1 MTAVDKI
8 GWPERVLDA
17 LRRFLRW
24 WGRELKSSL
33 SLPPF
38 SLLFG
43 NGDRVII
50 DLEGERLSITK
61 CHGGEDTP
69 LGAFP
74 FRDRLESSALAVL
87 RGQVRRGTEAV
98 IRLPRPQLL
107 CRNLSLPL
115 EAEPNLR
122 EVLGYEMDRQ
132 TPFRADQVFYDHQV
146 LERREDDRRLLVQML
161 VVPQSPLAPMLR
173 TLEELGLVPSM
184 ITTVEVGTPQCDIA
198 AINLLPEPMRRRPAG
213 AWGRVNRALAL
224 SALVLLTAAAV
235 LPLQRQQAVITELEG
250 RLAALAPQVESARKM
265 RAAIDDMREELA
277 LFVAQKRQS
286 PVAIDVIEEV
296 SRILPDDTW
305 LVRLELHGRRL
316 RLQGFTFEAPALI
329 GLLEGTPLLANVT
342 FTSPVV
348 RDPRFG
354 RFQFSIEADVVGGR
368 GG

>member
-8 GWPERVLDA
+8 GLPGRTLNA
-17 LRRFLRW
+17 LRRFLGW
-24 WGRELKSSL
+24 WGRELKSFL
-33 SLPPF
+33 ALPPF

-43 NGDRVII
+43 NGDRLII
-50 DLEGERLSITK
+50 DLEAELLSITK
-61 CHGGEDTP
+61 CHGGEDTQ
-69 LGAFP
+69 LGVFP
-74 FRDRLESSALAVL
+74 FRDRLEASALAVL

-98 IRLPRPQLL
+98 IRLPREQLL

-132 TPFRADQVFYDHQV
+132 TPFRADQVYFDHQV
-146 LERREDDRRLLVQML
+146 LERREGDRRLLVQML
-161 VVPQSPLAPMLR
+161 VVPQTPLAPMLR

-184 ITTVEVGTPQCDIA
+184 ITIAEQGAPYCDIA
-198 AINLLPEPMRRRPAG
+198 AINLLPESLRRRPAG
-213 AWGRVNRALAL
+213 VWGRVNRVLAL
-224 SALVLLTAAAV
+224 SAVVLLAIAAV
-235 LPLQRQQAVITELEG
+235 LPLQRQQSVIKALEG
-250 RLAALAPQVESARKM
+250 RLAALAPQVEAARTM

-286 PVAIDVIEEV
+286 PVAIDVLEEV

-329 GLLEGTPLLANVT
+329 GLLEDSPLLANAN
-342 FTSPVV
+342 FISPVV

-368 GG
+368 AG